1 MRLKTEKGLA
11 LQDVI
16 FEVYKEVVKY
26 KLSKKARVYLLEK
39 LAEIE

>member
-11 LQDVI
+11 LQDVV
-16 FEVYKEVVKY
+16 FEVYKDVVKY
-26 KLSKKARVYLLEK
+26 KLNKKARVYLLEK